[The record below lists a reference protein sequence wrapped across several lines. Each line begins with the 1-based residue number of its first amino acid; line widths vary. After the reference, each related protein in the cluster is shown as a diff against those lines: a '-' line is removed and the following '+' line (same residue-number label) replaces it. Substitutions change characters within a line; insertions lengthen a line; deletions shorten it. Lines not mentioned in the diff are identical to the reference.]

1 MHGYRTVAE
10 GCCVLGVIRDRR
22 EESRINN
29 NNKYSLN
36 RMGT

>member
-10 GCCVLGVIRDRR
+10 GFCVLGVIRDRR

-29 NNKYSLN
+29 SKYSLN